1 MLVVSTVSRNLL
13 IYIFLV
19 SESIPVS
26 ITGCLKRVL
35 GLQHIS
41 AHTVIRQDG
50 GMGRSDPNRSA
61 SLFLSYNNYN
71 NMYLKIVFQ
80 LQINNILAYYER
92 FLVRFNTP
100 SSINYLFHIKFN
112 ISIYWIQE

>member
-1 MLVVSTVSRNLL
+1 MVVVSIVSRNLL

-35 GLQHIS
+35 GSQDVS

-50 GMGRSDPNRSA
+50 GMGRSASFDPNKSA
-61 SLFLSYNNYN
+61 SLFLSY
-71 NMYLKIVFQ
+71 
-80 LQINNILAYYER
+80 
-92 FLVRFNTP
+92 
-100 SSINYLFHIKFN
+100 SIDI
-112 ISIYWIQE
+112 IIII

>member
-35 GLQHIS
+35 GSQDIS
-41 AHTVIRQDG
+41 AHTVTRQDG
-50 GMGRSDPNRSA
+50 GMGRSTSLDPNKSA
-61 SLFLSYNNYN
+61 SLFLS
-71 NMYLKIVFQ
+71 
-80 LQINNILAYYER
+80 
-92 FLVRFNTP
+92 
-100 SSINYLFHIKFN
+100 
-112 ISIYWIQE
+112 

>member
-35 GLQHIS
+35 ELQHIS

-50 GMGRSDPNRSA
+50 GMGRSVPNRSA
-61 SLFLSYNNYN
+61 SLFLSYNNN
-71 NMYLKIVFQ
+71 NNYSANVI
-80 LQINNILAYYER
+80 INNA
-92 FLVRFNTP
+92 NQQ
-100 SSINYLFHIKFN
+100 NH
-112 ISIYWIQE
+112 Q

>member
-26 ITGCLKRVL
+26 TTGCLKRVL

-50 GMGRSDPNRSA
+50 GMGRSVPNRSA
-61 SLFLSYNNYN
+61 SLFLSYNNN
-71 NMYLKIVFQ
+71 NNYSANVI
-80 LQINNILAYYER
+80 INNA
-92 FLVRFNTP
+92 NQQ
-100 SSINYLFHIKFN
+100 NH
-112 ISIYWIQE
+112 Q